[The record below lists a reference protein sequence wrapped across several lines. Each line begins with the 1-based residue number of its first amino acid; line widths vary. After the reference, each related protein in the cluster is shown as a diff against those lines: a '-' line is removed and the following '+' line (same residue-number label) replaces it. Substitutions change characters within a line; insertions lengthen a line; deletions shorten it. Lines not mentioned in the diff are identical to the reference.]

1 MNGTQKFVTLDGM
14 RGIAAFFILVRHT
27 EAFWHFTVPRAY
39 LAVDLFF
46 ILSGFVIAHAYD
58 AKLVSGRLSKRG
70 FVITR
75 LIRLYPMYGLS
86 LVVAIPAVMY
96 FSLAGHGS
104 SPDSFRL
111 GLAAIF
117 ALAILPFNLH
127 DNSLFSINPPTWSLF
142 FELIVN
148 ALYALFRS
156 FLTTRAILLSMAL
169 SFCAMTINAWHVGN
183 LDTGHYWGMSLLG
196 GLARAVF
203 GILCGLLL
211 FRHRE
216 IIVRRRQSQRSFL
229 LPLAAV
235 AVILGTPEF
244 STHEWIADLFAVGVV
259 FPLCVLF
266 GAEGTPKRF
275 SRALE
280 ILGIV
285 SYPIYVLHVPVA
297 RVTMALLGESVDR
310 YAPMSGIAFLTAI
323 VVLSLALERFVD
335 LPLRRWL
342 RSVLVISH

>member
-14 RGIAAFFILVRHT
+14 RGIAAFFVLVGHT
-27 EAFWHFTVPRAY
+27 QAFWHFNFPRGY

-46 ILSGFVIAHAYD
+46 ILSGFVIAHAYE

-86 LVVAIPAVMY
+86 LVLAVSAAVY
-96 FSLAGHGS
+96 LSLVRHS
-104 SPDSFRL
+104 SSTDSLRL
-111 GLAAIF
+111 GLATIF
-117 ALAILPFNLH
+117 ALAVLPFNLH
-127 DNSLFSINPPTWSLF
+127 DGTIFPINPPTWSLF

-148 ALYALFRS
+148 ALYAVFRS
-156 FLTTRAILLSMAL
+156 LLTTSAILLSMAI
-169 SFCAMTINAWHVGN
+169 SFCAMAIDGWHVGN
-183 LDTGHYWGMSLLG
+183 LDFGHYWGLSLFG

-216 IIVRRRQSQRSFL
+216 MIVRRLRLKGSVL

-235 AVILGTPEF
+235 AVVLGTPEF
-244 STHEWIADLFAVGVV
+244 STHEWMADLIAVAVV
-259 FPLCVLF
+259 FPLCVLL
-266 GAEGTPKRF
+266 GAEGTPKRL
-275 SRALE
+275 SRALAL
-280 ILGIV
+280 LGIA

-297 RVTMALLGESVDR
+297 RVTMALVGGSADR
-310 YAPMSGIAFLTAI
+310 YAPMSGIAFVTAI

-335 LPLRRWL
+335 LPLRQWL
-342 RSVLVISH
+342 RSVLVISQ